1 MNSRSE
7 TLAALVAGRPH
18 VDEVFVGGSWVRPSS
33 RGTHCVVMP
42 SRRETVVTVALP
54 GATEADAAVEAA
66 RRAFDNGSW
75 SHLASE
81 DNVEEVEL
89 DDPGDGEALVE
100 VIDELVTTVY
110 PLDGISAAYDDMRN
124 GRNIRS
130 VIHFAK

>member
-1 MNSRSE
+1 
-7 TLAALVAGRPH
+7 
-18 VDEVFVGGSWVRPSS
+18 
-33 RGTHCVVMP
+33 MP

-75 SHLASE
+75 SDLASE

-89 DDPGDGEALVE
+89 DDPGDGEVLVE
-100 VIDELVTTVY
+100 MADALVTTVY

-124 GRNIRS
+124 GRNIRG

>member
-1 MNSRSE
+1 M
-7 TLAALVAGRPH
+7 
-18 VDEVFVGGSWVRPSS
+18 
-33 RGTHCVVMP
+33 
-42 SRRETVVTVALP
+42 TVALP

-75 SHLASE
+75 SDLASE

-89 DDPGDGEALVE
+89 DDPGDGEVLVE
-100 VIDELVTTVY
+100 MADALVTTVY

-124 GRNIRS
+124 GRNIRG